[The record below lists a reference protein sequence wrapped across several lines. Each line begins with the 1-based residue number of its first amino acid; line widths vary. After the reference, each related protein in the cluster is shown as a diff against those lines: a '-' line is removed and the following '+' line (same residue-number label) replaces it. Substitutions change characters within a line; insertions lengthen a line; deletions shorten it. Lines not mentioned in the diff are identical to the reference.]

1 MTTTRFVAT
10 LFAAAFAVV
19 QAGAAQAE
27 IKKEWVEY
35 RHGDVKLK
43 GIWSTTTRSPASGRP
58 C

>member
-1 MTTTRFVAT
+1 MTTTMRFVSI
-10 LFAAAFAVV
+10 LFAAAFAV
-19 QAGAAQAE
+19 QAGTAQAE